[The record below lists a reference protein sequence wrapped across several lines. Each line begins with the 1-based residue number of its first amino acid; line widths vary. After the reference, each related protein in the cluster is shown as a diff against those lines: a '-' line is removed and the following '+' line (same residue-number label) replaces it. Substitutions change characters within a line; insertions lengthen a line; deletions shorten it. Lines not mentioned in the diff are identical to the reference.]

1 MPLGVTL
8 RPLAEAGPTGH
19 ACVTWCVRRGGKGS
33 HAVGV
38 PEKHDSSLGKEPAQ
52 GPHAPRIL
60 CSPPQRQAAR
70 LCPGRF
76 AACRVWQRVAE
87 TLRRAV
93 ILSGSPASLA
103 SPLTPFALSIG
114 GESTRQAGS
123 KPGVRLPSFV
133 VRRVTM
139 PSFRTPAAIT
149 RIRVHRKRGT
159 LLGLGL
165 GIEHYVFLVLYAL
178 ALEQCY
184 STVGHPYA
192 AAVAHAKARQAVLE
206 TATAAALSVVT
217 GNTTGGGASDSGA
230 GLDNTTAALLSGQ
243 PTLEVDPPAA
253 VPDDTPDDFDPWA
266 ETGAASN
273 GSSATWAAES
283 VTFGSVKGK
292 APGVVSVSESAVSGY
307 DPDDPTTP
315 LPHPLLPAFWA
326 MVLTASVA
334 LLHVLSQLAQHW
346 SIRAKVLLRY
356 RAESRIQAGSTLL
369 VDPPEHQGKAV
380 LADVQAF
387 SRGAGSGDGLFFLF
401 QRQRYELERDGDTDT
416 WNVVSLP
423 YPVDLPLAHYL
434 KATGLRGS
442 DVLDG
447 PGTLRSRFG
456 RNEFN
461 VALPT
466 LWGLYVEQLLGP
478 VTQFQLFS
486 ALLWI
491 MDEYWKYALF
501 HAGMIFMFEGTTAF
515 SRLRSLQTLRG
526 MGHRARMVFAL
537 RGGVWTAVSSD
548 ELLPGDVVSLS
559 AQGGGDDEAI
569 VPADCLILEG
579 SAVTNEASLTG
590 ESVPQM
596 KEAARADALGAAD
609 APLDMGSNTH
619 RVSILSSGTIL
630 MKHVGAGTASAEEAA
645 EKALLGTSD
654 VATVRRP
661 PPPDNGVVC
670 YVLRTGFASSQGALM
685 RMIEFSQEQVTGDSR
700 ETLVLLLILLVFA
713 LVSAGHVL
721 RTGLAEGKKSQYEL
735 LLRCVFI
742 LTTVVPPEL
751 PMQTALAVNT
761 SLMALHKA
769 GVFCTEPY
777 RIPIAGKLDS
787 CLFDKTGTLTTDKL
801 VAQGIVCWPTSGGS
815 SGGDGPSAAKGAAM
829 QPMSGA
835 QLECSLV
842 LAGCHSLLEVDGKL
856 VGDPIEVAGLRSI
869 KWVYTPANSTAS
881 PKALGP
887 GEPGR
892 PWKSGAKPP
901 AVRILH
907 RYHFSSALQRM
918 SVLAHITA
926 APGVAEGT
934 YALVKGS
941 AEAVG
946 RLLVTK
952 PAGYDV
958 TYKPLAARGMR
969 ILALAWKKMPS
980 AQLHGEDTPREAVE
994 CDLTFLGFVAFSCR
1008 TRQDSAAVVKRLLAG
1023 GCEVSMVTG
1032 DDPLTALHV
1041 AREVGICRPD
1051 AHANPPLLL
1060 AETQD
1065 GSGGLEWVTARVD
1078 LAEPARSAF
1087 TGSAQMV
1094 ALSKGADLCVT
1105 GESLRAAVG
1114 ADPSLWAHMEHIR
1127 VFARM
1132 KPQEK
1137 EAVLKELRAHGRY
1150 TLMCGDGANDV
1161 GALKQAHVGLALLSG
1176 FGDANTKKA
1185 TTAELAA
1192 LAEAA
1197 TKAGDLDAARKAQ
1210 QLVAEKAA
1218 AKEAQE
1224 RGQREA
1230 QERWKAEAEADRAE
1244 LLELQKVYM
1253 AEELERHKEESW
1265 ATVKALKAASQR
1277 LLAETKR
1284 RNEERLKRFGGNHP
1298 FAPAGAQ
1305 VASMMEGL
1313 EEGDLPRVKLG
1324 DASIAAPFTSKVPSI
1339 CSVVDIIRQGR
1350 CALVNTAQQQQI
1362 LALNCL
1368 ISAYSLSALYLDGI
1382 KSGEAQMIATGIL
1395 LTIAGMAFSFARPV
1409 DELSPV
1415 PPLRSVFHPAYA
1427 LSLIGQLLI
1436 HLACMVFSFRLAKQ
1450 FEPAGPGSC
1459 VACGP
1464 PPGDLT
1470 EGTGFFAEV
1479 ARQIEKELAKQ
1490 DTGGSSSSS
1499 GYKFK
1504 PSLLNTVVFLVT
1516 TAQQVSVM
1524 FVNYKGRPFMQGI
1537 TENPAFMWS
1546 VALTGGGAFVCAF
1559 ERAPELNRALK
1570 LVSMPNDDFRWRVL
1584 QLLAISTAGAFLWDR
1599 LCLLVFAPK
1608 VFRAA
1613 LAASRPDPV
1622 AIFKSSKR
1630 MMLVMVTF
1638 LLVVGSNMNLL
1649 VLFAVYQAYKRGL
1662 YN

>member
-1 MPLGVTL
+1 M
-8 RPLAEAGPTGH
+8 
-19 ACVTWCVRRGGKGS
+19 VRFQHPPAIRGIS
-33 HAVGV
+33 
-38 PEKHDSSLGKEPAQ
+38 
-52 GPHAPRIL
+52 
-60 CSPPQRQAAR
+60 
-70 LCPGRF
+70 
-76 AACRVWQRVAE
+76 
-87 TLRRAV
+87 
-93 ILSGSPASLA
+93 
-103 SPLTPFALSIG
+103 
-114 GESTRQAGS
+114 
-123 KPGVRLPSFV
+123 
-133 VRRVTM
+133 
-139 PSFRTPAAIT
+139 
-149 RIRVHRKRGT
+149 VHRKRRT
-159 LLGLGL
+159 LFGLGI
-165 GIEHYVFLVLYAL
+165 GIEHYVFVVLYAL
-178 ALEQCY
+178 ALQQCY
-184 STVGHPYA
+184 QTVGQPYEA
-192 AAVAHAKARQAVLE
+192 ALAHAQARKAVLD

-217 GNTTGGGASDSGA
+217 SGNSSD
-230 GLDNTTAALLSGQ
+230 AAPAESPPSMPL
-243 PTLEVDPPAA
+243 VDPLPIATPVEDEPA
-253 VPDDTPDDFDPWA
+253 DDFDPWA
-266 ETGAASN
+266 ETGVANETTTWGETVAFGKA
-273 GSSATWAAES
+273 GSSSSKTAISATSLDATTS
-283 VTFGSVKGK
+283 SL
-292 APGVVSVSESAVSGY
+292 Y
-307 DPDDPTTP
+307 DDEETETP

-326 MVLTASVA
+326 MVLTAGVA

-346 SIRAKVLLRY
+346 SIKVKVLLRY
-356 RAESRIQAGSTLL
+356 RAERVMQAGITLL
-369 VDPPEHQGKAV
+369 VQPPEHQGKAV
-380 LADVQAF
+380 LVDVHAF
-387 SRGAGSGDGLFFLF
+387 AQGKKASGPPSTPQQGLFFVF
-401 QRQRYELERDGDTDT
+401 QRQRYELEEGSDSI
-416 WNVVSLP
+416 WSVVSLP
-423 YPVDLPLAHYL
+423 YPVDLPLGKYL
-434 KATGLRGS
+434 TSTGLRAA
-442 DVLDG
+442 DAVDG

-466 LWGLYVEQLLGP
+466 LWDLYVEQLLGP

-526 MGHRARMVFAL
+526 MGHRARQVFAL
-537 RGGVWTAVSSD
+537 RSGLWVAVSSD
-548 ELLPGDVVSLS
+548 ELLPGDVISLS
-559 AQGGGDDEAI
+559 AQVGGDDEAI
-569 VPADCLILEG
+569 VPADCLILAG

-596 KEAARADALGAAD
+596 KEAAHADAVGAAD

-619 RVSILSSGTIL
+619 RVSIMFSGTIL
-630 MKHVGAGTASAEEAA
+630 MKTVGANAAASKLTIQE
-645 EKALLGTSD
+645 LGPDDIAPPPS
-654 VATVRRP
+654 VKRP
-661 PPPDNGVVC
+661 PPPDGGVVC
-670 YVLRTGFASSQGALM
+670 FVLRTGFASSQGALM

-777 RIPIAGKLDS
+777 RIPMAGKLDS

-801 VAQGIVCWPTSGGS
+801 VAQGIVGWQGSAVTPATSPS
-815 SGGDGPSAAKGAAM
+815 DGAGTAPAKPRAL
-829 QPMSGA
+829 QPMSA
-835 QLECSLV
+835 ANLECCLV

-856 VGDPIEVAGLRSI
+856 VGDPIEVAGLRAVRWEY
-869 KWVYTPANSTAS
+869 KPTNSTAT
-881 PKALGP
+881 PKALP
-887 GEPGR
+887 AGEQR
-892 PWKSGAKPP
+892 PWTTKGAGPS
-901 AVRILH
+901 VRILH

-918 SVLAHITA
+918 SVLAHVAA
-926 APGVAEGT
+926 APGNTDGT

-946 RLLVTK
+946 RLLTSK
-952 PAGYDV
+952 PAGYDA

-980 AQLHGEDTPREAVE
+980 GALHGEDTPREAVE
-994 CDLTFLGFVAFSCR
+994 SQLTFLGFVAFSCR
-1008 TRQDSAAVVKRLLAG
+1008 VRQDTASIVKRLLSG

-1051 AHANPPLLL
+1051 AHSRPPLLL
-1060 AETQD
+1060 VDASADTTGDD
-1065 GSGGLEWVTARVD
+1065 GSSAVLEWVTARVD
-1078 LAEPARSAF
+1078 LAEPVRTPFAGAS
-1087 TGSAQMV
+1087 QMV
-1094 ALSKGADLCVT
+1094 EFAKTSDLCVT
-1105 GESLRAAVG
+1105 GEALRAAV
-1114 ADPSLWAHMEHIR
+1114 AQDSSLWSHMEHIR

-1132 KPQEK
+1132 KPQDK
-1137 EAVLKELRAHGRY
+1137 EAVLKQLRAHGRY

-1185 TTAELAA
+1185 TQSELAA
-1192 LAEAA
+1192 MAEAA
-1197 TKAGDLDAARKAQ
+1197 TKAGDLETARRVKEAA
-1210 QLVAEKAA
+1210 AEKAA
-1218 AKEAQE
+1218 EQAARERAQKEAQD
-1224 RGQREA
+1224 
-1230 QERWKAEAEADRAE
+1230 RWRMEAERDKAE
-1244 LLELQKVYM
+1244 LLELQKQFM
-1253 AEELERHKEESW
+1253 TEEMERHRDQPW
-1265 ATVKALKAASQR
+1265 AMVKSLKAASQR
-1277 LLAETKR
+1277 LMAETKK
-1284 RNEERLKRFGGNHP
+1284 RNEDRLRRFGGNHP
-1298 FAPAGAQ
+1298 FAPAGGQ

-1339 CSVVDIIRQGR
+1339 CAAVDIIRQGR

-1382 KSGEAQMIATGIL
+1382 KSGEAEMIATGIL
-1395 LTIAGMAFSFARPV
+1395 LTVAGMAFSFARPV

-1427 LSLIGQLLI
+1427 LSLAGQLVI
-1436 HLACMVFSFRLAKQ
+1436 HLACMVVSFKLAKQ
-1450 FEPAGPGSC
+1450 FEPTGPGSC
-1459 VACGP
+1459 ASCGP
-1464 PPGDLT
+1464 PPGALG
-1470 EGTGFFAEV
+1470 EGTGFFAEL

-1490 DTGGSSSSS
+1490 DEASGKMPTSSTT
-1499 GYKFK
+1499 GYKFT

-1537 TENPAFMWS
+1537 TENPAFLWS

-1559 ERAPELNRALK
+1559 ERAPELNKALK

-1584 QLLAISTAGAFLWDR
+1584 QLLALSTVGAFVWDR
-1599 LCLLVFAPK
+1599 LCLLIFAPK

-1622 AIFKSSKR
+1622 AMFHSSKR
-1630 MMLVMVTF
+1630 MMLLIATF
-1638 LLVVGSNMNLL
+1638 MFIAGSGMNIF
-1649 VLFAVYQAYKRGL
+1649 VLFVVYQAYKRGL

>member
-1 MPLGVTL
+1 MP
-8 RPLAEAGPTGH
+8 
-19 ACVTWCVRRGGKGS
+19 
-33 HAVGV
+33 
-38 PEKHDSSLGKEPAQ
+38 Q
-52 GPHAPRIL
+52 
-60 CSPPQRQAAR
+60 
-70 LCPGRF
+70 
-76 AACRVWQRVAE
+76 
-87 TLRRAV
+87 
-93 ILSGSPASLA
+93 
-103 SPLTPFALSIG
+103 
-114 GESTRQAGS
+114 
-123 KPGVRLPSFV
+123 
-133 VRRVTM
+133 
-139 PSFRTPAAIT
+139 FRTPAAIT

-178 ALEQCY
+178 ALEQCS

-192 AAVAHAKARQAVLE
+192 AALAHAQARQAVLE

-217 GNTTGGGASDSGA
+217 GNATSVGGADG
-230 GLDNTTAALLSGQ
+230 GAALVAA
-243 PTLEVDPPAA
+243 PPVVEVPALP
-253 VPDDTPDDFDPWA
+253 VDDTPEDFDPWA
-266 ETGAASN
+266 ADTGAASN
-273 GSSATWAAES
+273 GSSATWEAES
-283 VTFGSVKGK
+283 VTFGGVK
-292 APGVVSVSESAVSGY
+292 AAASGVVGSESAVSGY

-326 MVLTASVA
+326 MVLTACVA

-356 RAESRIQAGSTLL
+356 RAVSTIQAGFTLL

-380 LADVQAF
+380 LTDVQAF
-387 SRGAGSGDGLFFLF
+387 SRGGGKGDGLFFLF
-401 QRQRYELERDGDTDT
+401 QRQRYELERSTADGDDV

-434 KATGLRGS
+434 SATGLRGS

-526 MGHRARMVFAL
+526 MGHRARMVLAL

-559 AQGGGDDEAI
+559 AQVGGDDEAI

-596 KEAARADALGAAD
+596 KEAARADALGASD

-619 RVSILSSGTIL
+619 RVSILFSGTIL

-645 EKALLGTSD
+645 EAALLGASETHH
-654 VATVRRP
+654 VKRP

-700 ETLVLLLILLVFA
+700 ETLILLLILLVFA

-801 VAQGIVCWPTSGGS
+801 VAQGIVCWPGGS
-815 SGGDGPSAAKGAAM
+815 SSASGDGPTATKGAAM
-829 QPMSGA
+829 QPMSAA

-842 LAGCHSLLEVDGKL
+842 LAGCHSLLEVDNKL

-869 KWVYTPANSTAS
+869 KWLYTPANSTAS
-881 PKALGP
+881 PKP
-887 GEPGR
+887 GEQR
-892 PWKSGAKPP
+892 PWKGQAKAP

-926 APGVAEGT
+926 APGVADGT

-980 AQLHGEDTPREAVE
+980 AQLHGEDTPREVVE

-1060 AETQD
+1060 QEAAD
-1065 GSGGLEWVTARVD
+1065 GSASLEWVTARVD
-1078 LAEPARSAF
+1078 LAEPARSPF
-1087 TGSAQMV
+1087 SGSAQMV
-1094 ALSKGADLCVT
+1094 ALARGADLCVT

-1185 TTAELAA
+1185 TPSELAA

-1210 QLVAEKAA
+1210 QLAAEKKAA
-1218 AKEAQE
+1218 QEAQE

-1230 QERWKAEAEADRAE
+1230 QERWRAEAEADKQE
-1244 LLELQKVYM
+1244 LLELQKQYM
-1253 AEELERHKEESW
+1253 AEELERHKAESW
-1265 ATVKALKAASQR
+1265 ATVKALKSASQR

-1395 LTIAGMAFSFARPV
+1395 LTVASMAFSFARPV

-1427 LSLIGQLLI
+1427 LSLVGQLLI

-1459 VACGP
+1459 TACGP
-1464 PPGDLT
+1464 PPGELT

-1490 DTGGSSSSS
+1490 DTGASSSS
-1499 GYKFK
+1499 GYRFK

-1584 QLLAISTAGAFLWDR
+1584 QLLAISTAGAFVWDR

-1622 AIFKSSKR
+1622 AMFKSTKR
-1630 MMLVMVTF
+1630 FMLGIFTF
-1638 LLVVGSNMNLL
+1638 LIVMGSNMNLL